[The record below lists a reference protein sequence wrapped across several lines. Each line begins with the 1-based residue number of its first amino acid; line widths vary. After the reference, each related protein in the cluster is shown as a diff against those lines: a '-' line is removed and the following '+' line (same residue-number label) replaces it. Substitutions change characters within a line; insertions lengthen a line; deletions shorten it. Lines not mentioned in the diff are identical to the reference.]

1 MFRNQ
6 LREEFGP
13 QLDLLYCSKPTC
25 QFHNT
30 YMFEGKA
37 TVMELEHDD
46 RDTSNSLP
54 ENLRSLCAIHHQ
66 QTLGYKNRKTPITE
80 YVKNLENLQR

>member
-1 MFRNQ
+1 
-6 LREEFGP
+6 
-13 QLDLLYCSKPTC
+13 
-25 QFHNT
+25 
-30 YMFEGKA
+30 MFEGKA